1 MSARNSSAAS
11 SSLVPRHA
19 TEKEYAAFLREH
31 GASTSSVKTYLQ
43 EHKRFVRNYPRI
55 EDWFAAPL
63 PERVGR
69 LCGKARGT
77 PVEDRY
83 VAQMTSPVCY
93 KARPYLLYLAVAGL
107 ASFDWEWLMSVP
119 RLRVWRY
126 LWHVS
131 LDTAIEGLAD
141 EAEGLGYSRQ
151 SAIGGLRWA
160 VGRIYLHTL
169 DPDVRNIGDRQL
181 DEMED
186 ALGSFSE
193 REDRDLYFGS
203 RSGWRDSLKNHG
215 TNLHLLRVVLYHRGQ
230 LTREPRKFWR
240 KKRERFAFKPR
251 MGTVV
256 ERYLRTRTLT
266 DRPNTV
272 YKLDRAL
279 RVFCGWLEEEYPEM
293 QSFAELEREHILEFA
308 EALAETSNFFTGEP
322 LAPLT
327 RRNRLSSL
335 SVFFRD
341 TADWG
346 WEEVP
351 GRALL
356 GVGDLPKM
364 PERVPRYIPEEE
376 LTRVMVAIRAMECPY
391 QRASLLVARWSGAR
405 AGEIRRL
412 EEDCL
417 DSYPDGTAR
426 LRIPAGKTYRER
438 TVPLNEEAADAI
450 RALREHRRKERTRGF
465 RDELTGSSTRYLFM
479 HHGKPFSNFYLFNS
493 ALEKACQAAG
503 LVDEEGKPTIT
514 AHRFRH
520 TVGTQLAERGAR
532 LRTIMSVLGHTS
544 ASMSMVYA
552 QISDREVLKDYK
564 AVLGPG
570 ATIAG
575 PLAETL
581 RSGEMPSSD
590 VEWIKANFF
599 KTELELGHCLR
610 LPQEG
615 PCECDLYLNCPKFVT
630 TPEYAPRLRTRWEK
644 EFALVEDA
652 ISNGWGREV
661 ERHRC
666 TARRIEGL
674 LADLG
679 EPFEKPEEPER

>member
-1 MSARNSSAAS
+1 
-11 SSLVPRHA
+11 
-19 TEKEYAAFLREH
+19 
-31 GASTSSVKTYLQ
+31 
-43 EHKRFVRNYPRI
+43 
-55 EDWFAAPL
+55 
-63 PERVGR
+63 
-69 LCGKARGT
+69 
-77 PVEDRY
+77 
-83 VAQMTSPVCY
+83 
-93 KARPYLLYLAVAGL
+93 
-107 ASFDWEWLMSVP
+107 
-119 RLRVWRY
+119 
-126 LWHVS
+126 
-131 LDTAIEGLAD
+131 
-141 EAEGLGYSRQ
+141 
-151 SAIGGLRWA
+151 
-160 VGRIYLHTL
+160 
-169 DPDVRNIGDRQL
+169 
-181 DEMED
+181 ME
-186 ALGSFSE
+186 
-193 REDRDLYFGS
+193 
-203 RSGWRDSLKNHG
+203 
-215 TNLHLLRVVLYHRGQ
+215 
-230 LTREPRKFWR
+230 
-240 KKRERFAFKPR
+240 
-251 MGTVV
+251 
-256 ERYLRTRTLT
+256 
-266 DRPNTV
+266 
-272 YKLDRAL
+272 
-279 RVFCGWLEEEYPEM
+279 
-293 QSFAELEREHILEFA
+293 SFAELEREHILEFA
-308 EALAETSNFFTGEP
+308 EALTETSNFFTGEP
-322 LAPLT
+322 LALLT

-364 PERVPRYIPEEE
+364 PQRVPRYIPEEE
-376 LTRVMVAIRAMECPY
+376 LARLMVAIRAMECPY

-450 RALREHRRKERTRGF
+450 RALREHRQKERTRGF

-493 ALEKACQAAG
+493 ALEKACRQAG

-575 PLAETL
+575 SLAETM
-581 RSGEMPSSD
+581 RSGEMPPAD
-590 VEWIKANFF
+590 VEWLKTNFF
-599 KTELELGHCLR
+599 KTELELGRCLR

-630 TPEYAPRLRTRWEK
+630 TPEYAPRLRVRREK
-644 EFALVEDA
+644 EFVLIEDA
-652 ISNGWGREV
+652 ISNGWEREA

-666 TARRIEGL
+666 AVRRIEQL
-674 LADLG
+674 LGDL
-679 EPFEKPEEPER
+679 EEPLGGAQHHANNGRATPSPDSAI